1 MTAEHTVGIPA
12 DISSQPFRRGY
23 GTYEVALDRIGDEA
37 YTDLLRRA
45 IDLGYRH
52 IDTAQQYQ
60 TEPHV
65 AEAIRRSQVDSDD
78 VFVATKLHWSTLGY
92 DDAIETALESKE
104 RLGVDTIDLLY
115 IHVPYDTYDPDE
127 TLPALDTLVDDG
139 VVDHIG
145 LSNFLPGMLEVA
157 IDRLDHQL
165 FAHQVEMPPLLRQN
179 ELHQLAVDYG
189 HWLVAFSPFMKGVIG
204 EIRELR
210 AISDRLDTTPHAVS
224 LAWLMDQP
232 NVAALSH
239 SRNESHMRA
248 NLAGNLPV
256 LGNEDRELIE
266 GIDREYRMWDGRIDP
281 WNRAN
286 PPGLTDS
293 D

>member
-1 MTAEHTVGIPA
+1 MTVEHTIDSPA
-12 DISSQPFRRGY
+12 HISSQPFRRGY

-37 YTDLLRRA
+37 YTDLLRQA

-65 AEAIRRSQVDSDD
+65 ADAIQRSKVDSDD
-78 VFVATKLHWSTLGY
+78 VFVATKLHWSNLGY

-115 IHVPYDTYDPDE
+115 IHVPHGTYDPNE
-127 TLPALDTLVDDG
+127 TLSALDFLVDDG
-139 VVDHIG
+139 VVDRIG
-145 LSNFLPGMLEVA
+145 VSNFLPEMLEVA
-157 IDRLDHQL
+157 IDRLDHPL
-165 FAHQVEMPPLLRQN
+165 FAHQVEMHPLLRQN

-189 HWLVAFSPFMKGVIG
+189 HWLVAFSPFMKGLIG

-210 AISDRLDTTPHAVS
+210 TIANRLDTTPHAVS

-232 NVAALSH
+232 NVAVLSH
-239 SRNESHMRA
+239 SKKVPHMRA
-248 NLAGNLPV
+248 NLSGDLPI
-256 LGNEDRELIE
+256 LTDEDRDLIE

-281 WNRAN
+281 WNRTN
-286 PPGLTDS
+286 PPGLADPG
-293 D
+293 